1 MANLF
6 IKSFMCPF
14 CQTKCSFYGKGT
26 GNSFV
31 LSCTGCGEGVYFR
44 LPDNYD
50 MPDEHSEIIN
60 VKSEIIVDYYP
71 RLIPN
76 IDPAIPKEIADD
88 YSEAIKCESV
98 SASKATVTQCRRVMQ
113 NTCILKGVNPKNDLI
128 DQIDELELKR
138 IINPTLKDMA
148 HTIRM
153 IGNWGAHPQKDPL
166 RDVTPE
172 DASEILKFTSEFLD
186 EVYVRP
192 ARIKNLKTKKGL
204 N

>member
-1 MANLF
+1 MATIF
-6 IKSFMCPF
+6 IKSFMCPH
-14 CQTKCSFYGKGT
+14 CQTKCSFIGKGI

-31 LSCTGCGEGVYFR
+31 LSCIGCGKGVYFK
-44 LPDNYD
+44 LPSNYNI
-50 MPDEHSEIIN
+50 PDEHSDTIPIN
-60 VKSEIIVDYYP
+60 TENIVDYYP
-71 RLIPN
+71 RLIPH

-113 NTCILKGVNPKNDLI
+113 NTCILSGANPKADLI
-128 DQIDELELKR
+128 DQIAELESKR

-166 RDVTPE
+166 KEVTPE

-186 EVYVRP
+186 EVFVRP

-204 N
+204 K